1 MQEYDGEKTVFSI
14 SNIGNIGQ
22 IYTKKKIQLEYFL
35 IPFTETISKQ
45 VKKKK
50 TKFKTWNNST
60 PKENIGN
67 MLTEMDLCI
76 IYLYVSLQARDTKA
90 NINRYDLIK
99 LKAFLH
105 SEGDHHQNEKV
116 SSWMGEYFYKT
127 YIQ

>member
-50 TKFKTWNNST
+50 KKLNLRLGTIVLQKKT
-60 PKENIGN
+60 
-67 MLTEMDLCI
+67 
-76 IYLYVSLQARDTKA
+76 
-90 NINRYDLIK
+90 
-99 LKAFLH
+99 
-105 SEGDHHQNEKV
+105 
-116 SSWMGEYFYKT
+116 
-127 YIQ
+127 